1 MDNLLVIANTA
12 LWFVILALGLL
23 VYVLTRQL
31 AVLYDRVAP
40 AGALTVNQQLAV
52 GDAAPNIEVQSLTG
66 DLVQIGGERA
76 RSLLLFFLTPDCPI
90 CKSLLPVVR
99 SLGKAEPWLDI
110 TLASDGGEIEEHELF
125 VRENALADFKYLLS
139 EELGRSYGIAKLPY
153 AVLIDET
160 GLIAAMGIVN
170 SREHLESLFEAKE
183 RNVGS
188 IQEYLENED
197 AYTEAGKLRE

>member
-1 MDNLLVIANTA
+1 MDNLLVIANIA

-31 AVLYDRVAP
+31 GVLYDRVAP

-52 GDAAPNIEVQSLTG
+52 GDAAPNIEVQSLAG

-110 TLASDGGEIEEHELF
+110 TLASDGGEIEEHEVF
-125 VRENALADFKYLLS
+125 VHENALADFKYLLS

-188 IQEYLENED
+188 IQEYLEHED
-197 AYTEAGKLRE
+197 AYTEEGKVRE

>member
-110 TLASDGGEIEEHELF
+110 TLASDGGEIEAHELF

-197 AYTEAGKLRE
+197 AYTEPGKLRE

>member
-110 TLASDGGEIEEHELF
+110 TLASDGGEREEHELF